1 MRKLLVITFLIAG
14 SATLLVAQTPANQ
27 PKNQFFAGY
36 SFNSADIN
44 TLTIDP
50 RRTGQNG
57 INLEYTRSITKHIG
71 ITADASAH
79 FHRDTSSTTGGTF
92 TSKRD
97 QYFLLGGLQ
106 FKTGSGKRVQPFA
119 HALFGASLFRG
130 FTSNIRTSG
139 NVYTFDDAT
148 SLAMALGG
156 GLDVRLSKRIDLRLI
171 QADYAPTWFGSGR
184 QNNFRLSVGIVF
196 KR

>member
-1 MRKLLVITFLIAG
+1 MQKLLTTIFLSACIA
-14 SATLLVAQTPANQ
+14 SLSFAQTPGDQ

-57 INLEYTRSITKHIG
+57 INLEYTRSVTRHIG
-71 ITADASAH
+71 ITGDASVH

-106 FKTGSGKRVQPFA
+106 FKTGNDKRVQPFA

-130 FTSNIRTSG
+130 FTSDIRTTG

-148 SLAMALGG
+148 SLAMAFGG
-156 GLDVRLSKRIDLRLI
+156 GLDIRLSKRIDLRLI